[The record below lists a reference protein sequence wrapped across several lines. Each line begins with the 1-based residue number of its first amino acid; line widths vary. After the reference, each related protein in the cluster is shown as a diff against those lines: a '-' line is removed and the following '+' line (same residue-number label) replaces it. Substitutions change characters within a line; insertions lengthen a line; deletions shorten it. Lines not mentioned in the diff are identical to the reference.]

1 MKEQLEYVKEQVK
14 ETLGRDTIRAGQN
27 CIIKEIDQNELM
39 NKKHKKNCTTLNY
52 IEHSPISASVV
63 TWCISISAFASLQGT
78 VSAL

>member
-1 MKEQLEYVKEQVK
+1 MK

-63 TWCISISAFASLQGT
+63 T
-78 VSAL
+78 